1 MVKDLI
7 SLTQRPMENLEDTR
21 DKYFQVFLD
30 LLQSIP
36 ESLIYIENFE
46 KIDSSSM
53 CMADKFQKLL

>member
-46 KIDSSSM
+46 KLIQVQ
-53 CMADKFQKLL
+53 CIFGTTV